1 VRREIGQDLEALKIV
16 TTALE
21 DDADNRAFFKLWLIK
36 AQLLENTG
44 QIAEARDAYDE
55 ALKIDQCKKLHVVWL

>member
-1 VRREIGQDLEALKIV
+1 MEALNVVSK
-16 TTALE
+16 ALE
-21 DDADNRAFFKLWLIK
+21 KEQTDNRAFFKLWLIK

-55 ALKIDQCKKLHVVWL
+55 ALK